1 MCRCVLFPQLS
12 SGQNTN
18 EVLSH
23 LKLKLAIF
31 LPEYIFIAI
40 LNNTPHIV
48 VLSTFIVLGCEYC
61 QLYCEYIFVNTGANE
76 ILHSRP
82 AFIRGLVIFDC
93 FFIFVSFFL
102 ILTLNYYCLL
112 YINLFWNDSSFH
124 KHVNYVSIRDKRIYD
139 KICCLFD

>member
-1 MCRCVLFPQLS
+1 MYCLHLLS
-12 SGQNTN
+12 SVVNIANYIANWQIRWSEWERSPPMLAFADPRSSHWRIWEEDIPFTK
-18 EVLSH
+18 VPLLS
-23 LKLKLAIF
+23 
-31 LPEYIFIAI
+31 
-40 LNNTPHIV
+40 PH
-48 VLSTFIVLGCEYC
+48 CW
-61 QLYCEYIFVNTGANE
+61 FVNTGANE

-124 KHVNYVSIRDKRIYD
+124 KHVNYVSIRDKWIYD